1 MDAKVFPQGV
11 ANYDPNSWSK
21 VAGNNSLHLIE
32 KSSLFETGSVAPCS
46 TCTKMTKLITTEAKL
61 QRASKY
67 HSPCCI
73 PSLPLHTLA
82 RHTRRAR
89 QFPRWPWVKLTE
101 TCELA
106 PHNLL
111 SSYDHLMIILWS
123 SYDHLMIIL
132 NMCPINRPP
141 DLPPDGRIQLQV
153 EGIGRTVLVPS
164 YESNTSTFSDN
175 MNIQNGA
182 AFMGLSWFIMVQCY
196 CTTGEPGRIAIKI
209 ANLYMF
215 FVVQP
220 LRPAKVFKL
229 IHKIRSFSMVSL
241 EKWDS
246 STAAHLCRKYMW

>member
-106 PHNLL
+106 PHNLW

-132 NMCPINRPP
+132 WSSYDHLMIILWSSIRWSAIIIIIIIININININKHPLSVIIHILQTWSSQEMSTQHNKSCGKNVQSLNMYHT
-141 DLPPDGRIQLQV
+141 LPH
-153 EGIGRTVLVPS
+153 
-164 YESNTSTFSDN
+164 
-175 MNIQNGA
+175 NG
-182 AFMGLSWFIMVQCY
+182 LWQ
-196 CTTGEPGRIAIKI
+196 
-209 ANLYMF
+209 
-215 FVVQP
+215 
-220 LRPAKVFKL
+220 
-229 IHKIRSFSMVSL
+229 
-241 EKWDS
+241 W
-246 STAAHLCRKYMW
+246 

>member
-1 MDAKVFPQGV
+1 MIIFWSS
-11 ANYDPNSWSK
+11 YDHIMIILWS
-21 VAGNNSLHLIE
+21 SYDHLVII
-32 KSSLFETGSVAPCS
+32 V
-46 TCTKMTKLITTEAKL
+46 
-61 QRASKY
+61 
-67 HSPCCI
+67 
-73 PSLPLHTLA
+73 
-82 RHTRRAR
+82 
-89 QFPRWPWVKLTE
+89 W
-101 TCELA
+101 
-106 PHNLL
+106 
-111 SSYDHLMIILWS
+111 SSYDHLMIILWSSYDHLLIILWS

-182 AFMGLSWFIMVQCY
+182 AFHGFIMVHH
-196 CTTGEPGRIAIKI
+196 CTVL
-209 ANLYMF
+209 LYNRRTRQDSHQDCQLIYVF
-215 FVVQP
+215 CWVQP